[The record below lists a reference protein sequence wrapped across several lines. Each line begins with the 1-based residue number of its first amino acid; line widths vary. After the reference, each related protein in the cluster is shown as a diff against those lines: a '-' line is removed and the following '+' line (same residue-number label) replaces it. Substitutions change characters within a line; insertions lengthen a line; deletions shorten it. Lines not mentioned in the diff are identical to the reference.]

1 MIGGAKFHVG
11 GATATSKE
19 YEVSPLV
26 KSKLVRP
33 TESSDDYFFK
43 RTGGLLYRPEGLLF
57 WT

>member
-26 KSKLVRP
+26 WPIGEKQ
-33 TESSDDYFFK
+33 
-43 RTGGLLYRPEGLLF
+43 
-57 WT
+57 